1 MNYTTIF
8 LGTALVVL
16 IMYMLFQSYFDGK
29 QSLVSQTKLIN
40 MSPIEAE
47 KVSKPNASILSY
59 GIWVHIGQWSSGEHI
74 LFKRDTELE
83 VYFTSDAGLKI
94 KVYDGDDAVEATT
107 TTDATA
113 ATDETHSHIVVTN
126 NFPIQKWVHIGIVVD
141 NQIMDVYLDG
151 KMVKSVKLK
160 QNIAPTENS
169 ITYGTGSAIASN
181 THIAE
186 HKRITYALDPKG
198 MWDLY
203 MEGNGMGGLTQA
215 ASEMNVNL
223 SILKDGVE
231 SSKIS
236 LW

>member
-59 GIWVHIGQWSSGEHI
+59 GIWVHIGQWSNNDNNDDQT

-83 VYFTSDAGLKI
+83 VYFTNNAGLKI
-94 KVYDGDDAVEATT
+94 KVDDT
-107 TTDATA
+107 
-113 ATDETHSHIVVTN
+113 ATDYTDIVVTN

-160 QNIAPTENS
+160 ANISPSDNNS
-169 ITYGTGSAIASN
+169 ITYGKDSDGKGIAIADN

>member
-29 QSLVSQTKLIN
+29 QSLVSQTKLSK
-40 MSPIEAE
+40 MTDVTT
-47 KVSKPNASILSY
+47 VSKPTASIFSY
-59 GIWVHIGQWSSGEHI
+59 GIWVHIGQWSNGSGEQI
-74 LFKRDTELE
+74 LFERDTELK
-83 VYFTSDAGLKI
+83 VYFTSNAGLKI
-94 KVYDGDDAVEATT
+94 KTSKTNPDDV
-107 TTDATA
+107 D
-113 ATDETHSHIVVTN
+113 DIVVTN

-160 QNIAPTENS
+160 ANISPSDNNS
-169 ITYGTGSAIASN
+169 ITYGKDSDGKGIAIADN

>member
-1 MNYTTIF
+1 MNYTIIF
-8 LGTALVVL
+8 LGTILVVL

-29 QSLVSQTKLIN
+29 QSLVSQTKLDK
-40 MSPIEAE
+40 MSDVTS
-47 KVSKPNASILSY
+47 VSKPNASILSY
-59 GIWVHIGQWSSGEHI
+59 GIWVHINKWTSGTEQT
-74 LFKRDTELE
+74 LFERNTELK
-83 VYFTSDAGLKI
+83 VYFTSGAGLKV
-94 KVYDGDDAVEATT
+94 KVNDDNTPS
-107 TTDATA
+107 D
-113 ATDETHSHIVVTN
+113 IVVTD

-160 QNIAPTENS
+160 AVISPAEKD
-169 ITYGTGSAIASN
+169 ITYGTTSAIAED

-186 HKRITYALDPKG
+186 HKRMTYALDPKG

-231 SSKIS
+231 SSTYN
-236 LW
+236 LF

>member
-1 MNYTTIF
+1 
-8 LGTALVVL
+8 
-16 IMYMLFQSYFDGK
+16 MLFQSYFDGK

-40 MSPIEAE
+40 MNNVET
-47 KVSKPNASILSY
+47 VSKPYASIFSY
-59 GIWVHIGQWSSGEHI
+59 GIWVHIGQWSNGTDQT

-83 VYFTSDAGLKI
+83 VYFTNDAGLKI
-94 KVYDGDDAVEATT
+94 KTDGDD
-107 TTDATA
+107 
-113 ATDETHSHIVVTN
+113 IVVTN

-151 KMVKSVKLK
+151 KMVKSVKLQK
-160 QNIAPTENS
+160 NITPTENS
-169 ITYGTGSAIASN
+169 ITYGKESAIASD

>member
-16 IMYMLFQSYFDGK
+16 IIYMLFQSYFDGK
-29 QSLVSQTKLIN
+29 QSLVSQTKLDKMTN
-40 MSPIEAE
+40 VE
-47 KVSKPNASILSY
+47 KISKPNASIFSY
-59 GIWVHIGQWSSGEHI
+59 GIWVHIGQWTNGEGQS
-74 LFKRDTELE
+74 LFKRETELD
-83 VYFTSDAGLKI
+83 VYFTSTAGLKV
-94 KVYDGDDAVEATT
+94 KVYDSDIDSERS
-107 TTDATA
+107 D
-113 ATDETHSHIVVTN
+113 IVVTN

-141 NQIMDVYLDG
+141 NEIMDVYLDG
-151 KMVKSVKLK
+151 KMVKSVKLNK
-160 QNIAPTENS
+160 TISPEEGKNIV
-169 ITYGTGSAIASN
+169 YGKDVAIALY

-186 HKRITYALDPKG
+186 HKRMTYALDPKG